1 MLRCCSSAFRRA
13 VPSSSRGTTTL
24 PRYIRLRVILQLP
37 PPSAPFWNCVSSSSD
52 LSVSFAVVFLLRSGG
67 GFAPQPSLG
76 LFRRLWSGRGL
87 MPLFCVFLSPGCL
100 YVRSAHDQPICPVR
114 LLLLPSRP
122 LSAQYVFT
130 NFPRAPNPSLLTSR
144 PRGAAAAAGLRP
156 APNIPYTFHRHHHLE
171 QVPFMTGW
179 LETEVWQPT
188 SESLAPAPLPSS
200 CF

>member
-1 MLRCCSSAFRRA
+1 MVGAGAR
-13 VPSSSRGTTTL
+13 SRTL
-24 PRYIRLRVILQLP
+24 
-37 PPSAPFWNCVSSSSD
+37 W
-52 LSVSFAVVFLLRSGG
+52 G

-100 YVRSAHDQPICPVR
+100 YVRSAHDQPICSVR

-130 NFPRAPNPSLLTSR
+130 TFPRGPNPSLLTSR

-156 APNIPYTFHRHHHLE
+156 APNIPYTLHRHHHLE

-188 SESLAPAPLPSS
+188 SESLAPLLPCPLTASKVGRVLINK
-200 CF
+200 FHAV